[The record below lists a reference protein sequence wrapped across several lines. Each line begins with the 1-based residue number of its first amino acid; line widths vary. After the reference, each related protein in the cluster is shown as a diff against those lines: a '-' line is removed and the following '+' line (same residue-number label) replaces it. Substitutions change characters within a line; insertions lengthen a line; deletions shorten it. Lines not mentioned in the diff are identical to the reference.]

1 MEYSGNTWVLI
12 LFADIYAILKIFQSG
27 AGVGV
32 KAAWIVAVILLPVLG
47 LIIWFFFGPGNKSS

>member
-1 MEYSGNTWVLI
+1 MEVQGILGVLI
-12 LFADIYAILKIFQSG
+12 LFADILKIFQSG